1 MSGKR
6 RRFTEEFKREAVTL
20 ATSLGSVAQA
30 AEDLAVSPN
39 SLYQWM
45 KKCGS
50 GKRPAGAS
58 EVLEAMDGSTNCG
71 KREHDAQPTERPPDA
86 THENGKH
93 PPRIRYASTNHTS
106 LHEPFYLLMVLGV

>member
-45 KKCGS
+45 KKYGS
-50 GKRPAGAS
+50 GKRLAGAS
-58 EVLEAMDGSTNCG
+58 EVLEAEELRQLR
-71 KREHDAQPTERPPDA
+71 REVKQLKLERDFLKKAAAFFAQDARND
-86 THENGKH
+86 
-93 PPRIRYASTNHTS
+93 TS
-106 LHEPFYLLMVLGV
+106 A